1 MSAAPAVLVD
11 VDGTLVDTNYLHV
24 VAWHRALVDHG
35 IVVSSARLH
44 RLIGMGAD
52 QLLDEIVG
60 EERSELEDAWTAQ
73 FEALVDEA
81 EPLEG
86 AVDLLRTLDER
97 GATVVLATS
106 GPAEIVARL
115 RELIGGDEFIDA
127 QVSASEVEA
136 SKPAPDIFRLA
147 MERAGA
153 DAEATVVIGDTVWDI
168 EAARACGIATVSV
181 TTGGISR
188 HELEEAGAA
197 AVYEDLPALLADL
210 DAGPLG
216 TLLGAADKSTSR

>member
-1 MSAAPAVLVD
+1 MSAAPTVLVD

-24 VAWHRALVDHG
+24 LAWHRALAEHG
-35 IVVSSARLH
+35 IVVPSARLH
-44 RLIGMGAD
+44 RLIGMGGD
-52 QLLDEIVG
+52 QLLGEVVG
-60 EERSELEDAWTAQ
+60 EERPDLEDAWTAQ
-73 FEALVDEA
+73 FDALVDEA
-81 EPLEG
+81 KPLEG
-86 AVDLLRTLDER
+86 AVDLLRTLHER

-127 QVSASEVEA
+127 QVSSSEVEA

-153 DAEATVVIGDTVWDI
+153 SAEATVVVGDTVWDI
-168 EAARACGIATVSV
+168 HAARACGIPTVSV
-181 TTGGISR
+181 TTGGIDR

-197 AVYEDLPALLADL
+197 AVYEDLSALLADI
-210 DAGPLG
+210 DASPIGK
-216 TLLGAADKSTSR
+216 LLNPADASA